1 VNAVRPR
8 VVLVDGVPMS
18 GLIAAAT
25 EPRPD
30 VAAGAAP
37 RPDVAAGAAPRSD
50 VAAGAAPRSD
60 VAAGAAPRAVV
71 LALHGGASTA
81 AYFDCPG
88 HPRLSLLR
96 AGALLGYTVIALDRP
111 GYGASAPYPDA
122 MQRPEQRVALAYGAV
137 EKILGSSP
145 RGAGLFLLA
154 HSAGCE
160 LAVRMASDETAER
173 AEQLIGVE
181 LAGTGLQY
189 DDAAQEILKTATP
202 TQRPTG
208 LRELLWQPEHL
219 YPAEVLN
226 GITNSSTGAPYEAA
240 MVSDWARQDF
250 PALAGHVRVPVQ
262 FSVADHERVWKSDG
276 DALAKIAALFT
287 ASPRFVI
294 NEQVGAGHNLSL
306 SVSAAAYHLKVLSF
320 VEDCVVAKD
329 SATAE
334 LEAS

>member
-1 VNAVRPR
+1 MSGVRPR

-18 GLIAAAT
+18 GLIAEAT
-25 EPRPD
+25 EPR
-30 VAAGAAP
+30 
-37 RPDVAAGAAPRSD
+37 
-50 VAAGAAPRSD
+50 
-60 VAAGAAPRAVV
+60 AVV
-71 LALHGGASTA
+71 VAFHGGASTA

-160 LAVRMASDETAER
+160 LAVRMAVDER
-173 AEQLIGVE
+173 AEALHLIGVE

-262 FSVADHERVWKSDG
+262 FSVADHERVWKSDR
-276 DALAKIAALFT
+276 DALAKIAAIFT

-306 SVSAAAYHLKVLSF
+306 SVSAAAYHMKVLSF
-320 VEDCVVAKD
+320 VEDCVVAQD
-329 SATAE
+329 RATAE